1 MDILDLGVHLRSHQ
15 KTMVLVTA
23 STARSTY
30 GVAEGGEIVYS
41 ICLDFVEIFDSESLK
56 LLFAGA

>member
-23 STARSTY
+23 STARSMY
-30 GVAEGGEIVYS
+30 DVADGEEIVYS
-41 ICLDFVEIFDSESLK
+41 ICLDFMETFDSKSLK